1 MAFDLARDLAEPLFS
16 QPQDHAGE
24 GARATQSNLATRPH
38 LASKIVV
45 VTWRLLS
52 CVVYLCFVLI
62 AISPAIAEATK
73 RLMLKDGSYQ
83 TVTKYEVQGDRVRY
97 RSADRE
103 EWEEIPK
110 ALIDWKATEDFNAG
124 RTKSV
129 EAAEAVELDKEA
141 EADLK
146 EEEARTP
153 EVAPGLRL
161 PDGGGVVLLDSF
173 KGEPQLVEIPQNGG
187 ELNRNMG
194 KNILRGAINPVAGQK
209 QSVELENTVAA
220 IQAHSAKP
228 VFFIS
233 PQSDDPTAADA
244 NTAVKA
250 EHESSETDAAR
261 SPQRFRIVRADV
273 KKEVRVV
280 GVVKVAITGKVSQE
294 NKFVETTNEAMSG
307 GWVKV
312 TPVKGLDTGEYAV
325 VEMLGKAGMNLFVW
339 DFGVNPKA
347 AANPSAW
354 RAVGAKTAKPDA
366 PVKLEKKN

>member
-1 MAFDLARDLAEPLFS
+1 
-16 QPQDHAGE
+16 
-24 GARATQSNLATRPH
+24 
-38 LASKIVV
+38 
-45 VTWRLLS
+45 
-52 CVVYLCFVLI
+52 
-62 AISPAIAEATK
+62 
-73 RLMLKDGSYQ
+73 
-83 TVTKYEVQGDRVRY
+83 VRY

-124 RTKSV
+124 RAKAV
-129 EAAEAVELDKEA
+129 ESPEASELDKEA

-146 EEEARTP
+146 AEEARTP

-161 PDGGGVVLLDSF
+161 PDGGGVVLLDAF

-209 QSVELENTVAA
+209 QSVELEGTLASV
-220 IQAHSAKP
+220 QAHSSKP

-233 PQSDDPTAADA
+233 PQSDDPTATDPNA
-244 NTAVKA
+244 AVQA
-250 EHESSETDAAR
+250 EHETSVTGAAQ
-261 SPQRFRIVRADV
+261 SPERFRIVRADV

-294 NKFVETTNEAMSG
+294 NKFVETANEAMPG
-307 GWVKV
+307 GWVKIA
-312 TPVKGLDTGEYAV
+312 PLKDLAPGEYAV

-339 DFGVNPKA
+339 DFGVNPQA
-347 AANPSAW
+347 PANPSAW
-354 RAVGAKTAKPDA
+354 RAVGTKRAKPDEPA
-366 PVKLEKKN
+366 KLEK